1 MLRGRRRAPRG
12 SRIAGQSEA
21 PSGKTAMALTRRLE
35 STLSGHRISLVD
47 VQESRRP
54 MVAALRPAAAQ
65 SGSRH
70 GQTSAPREA
79 KGGRG

>member
-1 MLRGRRRAPRG
+1 MFRGRWRARVG
-12 SRIAGQSEA
+12 SRIGTQSEA
-21 PSGKTAMALTRRLE
+21 PQGTTAIALIRRLE
-35 STLSGHRISLVD
+35 STLTGHRISLVD